1 MRIGLGADHA
11 GQSLKLDLAYHLAAA
26 GHEVVDYGSTTT
38 EPVDYPVYAVKL
50 ARAVAAAEVERG
62 IFVCGSGI
70 GPSVAANKI
79 AGVRAAVVSDEWSAR
94 DAVEHVDVNFLT
106 LGERVIGAELAKSIV
121 DAYLGAEVLQ
131 DERHARRRGQ
141 IAALEE
147 IAREGFARHASEEE
161 SRSRGSG
168 MTTSDAGSSGALPS
182 AGPTRAQ
189 QPKARSE
196 RG

>member
-11 GQSLKLDLAYHLAAA
+11 GQSLKRELADHLSGK
-26 GHEVVDYGSTTT
+26 GHEIVDYGATTT
-38 EPVDYPVYAVKL
+38 DPVDYPEYAVKL
-50 ARAVAAAEVERG
+50 ARAVAAGQVERG
-62 IFVCGSGI
+62 IFTCGSGI

-141 IAALEE
+141 IAALDG
-147 IAREGFARHASEEE
+147 AQASAW
-161 SRSRGSG
+161 
-168 MTTSDAGSSGALPS
+168 AGAPGDEVA
-182 AGPTRAQ
+182 
-189 QPKARSE
+189 PKARSG